1 MDGRWRQLEAG
12 MVMTIEPGIYVAPD
26 NTRVAKR
33 WRGIG
38 VRIEDDVAV
47 TETGCDVLTGDVP
60 TNADEIEALMSAAA

>member
-1 MDGRWRQLEAG
+1 MA
-12 MVMTIEPGIYVAPD
+12 PG

-47 TETGCDVLTGDVP
+47 TEDGNAIFTSGVP
-60 TNADEIEALMSAAA
+60 KLPEKIEALMAKRT